1 MSWVVKKF
9 ILIFITIFSLISFL
23 TQANAKNISILIIGQ
38 SISSNCNEYKYA
50 AINNIYQIN
59 LQGNRIP
66 AKDPFVWA
74 DCRGGSMWMPL
85 GDMMIKNKMADEVTF
100 MPIGVGGTS
109 VNDYQPSGRAYPKLL
124 QAISII
130 KTKKIKFDYIFWHQG
145 SSDIGMNPIIYK
157 QRFLSLVSQINKL
170 GDLRSSKWIIARHSK
185 CYDKIDKNIWKVQTE
200 LGGEDNY
207 FRFFLGPDT
216 NVLDN
221 SYRFDTCH
229 LNQKGQV
236 KMAEM
241 WFKSLKNSQKN
252 EILFRKESLLSIFSR

>member
-1 MSWVVKKF
+1 
-9 ILIFITIFSLISFL
+9 
-23 TQANAKNISILIIGQ
+23 
-38 SISSNCNEYKYA
+38 
-50 AINNIYQIN
+50 
-59 LQGNRIP
+59 
-66 AKDPFVWA
+66 
-74 DCRGGSMWMPL
+74 
-85 GDMMIKNKMADEVTF
+85 
-100 MPIGVGGTS
+100 
-109 VNDYQPSGRAYPKLL
+109 
-124 QAISII
+124 
-130 KTKKIKFDYIFWHQG
+130 
-145 SSDIGMNPIIYK
+145 MNPIIYK